1 MLTHKIEVKS
11 KKEKGKSV
19 DTRLVFA
26 FLLFTFYFFTSCGSK
41 PTDLRTIIPAD
52 SLIYLE
58 SDDLGAVIN
67 AITERP
73 AFREAAQ
80 GIPNL
85 SALNGVKLAVAVTG
99 FETKEQ
105 AVTEEN
111 SVLNFTPRF
120 VAVLETNAW
129 NYQAIKF
136 TEEKLGSFIDD
147 VYGGEVLLETSDRH
161 DGKYFVWTAE
171 DGRKAYGLV
180 QGSVVYFG
188 NDESSIEKSLAVKRG
203 EVESISNNPKVT
215 RGDRLAFGYVS
226 PDGVAQIANIAGLS
240 LAKQSSEEGE
250 VQSFVAGVLPEIL
263 RNSLKEATWTATK
276 SDEGIV
282 DSFTIS
288 MNPEVAAVLNETLIP
303 SRKPAIELP
312 QLVLEDAVSV
322 TRYHLQD
329 PQVAWRSL
337 VLSAG
342 KTTDPASGSLIV
354 NFSDGLFEPY
364 GIEDPEKFLRS
375 VEPEL
380 FTVRFD
386 EGGENVVVVAKVK
399 DLATF
404 EQSIANELR
413 TAKAVAESADLTV
426 KKSADGELMLATK
439 PSGVIYL
446 GDTGSVEKLVR
457 APVGTGYKQ
466 LYAKRMFESDALS
479 ATTGADKAAAAKI
492 VSLFAEAKGGDTAAD
507 SRFLTETR
515 FSKNGIERRTVS
527 DFGVIGWI
535 ASQLANDE

>member
-147 VYGGEVLLETSDRH
+147 IYGGEVLLETSDRH

>member
-1 MLTHKIEVKS
+1 M
-11 KKEKGKSV
+11 
-19 DTRLVFA
+19 
-26 FLLFTFYFFTSCGSK
+26 
-41 PTDLRTIIPAD
+41 
-52 SLIYLE
+52 
-58 SDDLGAVIN
+58 N

-147 VYGGEVLLETSDRH
+147 IYGGEVLLETSDRH